1 MSDIQKKEELLD
13 DGLDELIQKRKS
25 IPLTSANARFFRSEG
40 GLVSLELT
48 DDAGNVEAFERVAIY
63 RAFPITAPDEFLSVR
78 EISVFK
84 NEKGDEI
91 GMIRHLSDMDEE
103 TQKIL
108 LEELDRRYFVPE
120 ILKIHHV
127 REKLGYQ
134 YWDCDT
140 SAGHIVFALNN
151 PFGNIFVRGGDGR
164 VFFHDMDG
172 NYYTVIDPK
181 ALDSASYKHLEI
193 YI

>member
-1 MSDIQKKEELLD
+1 MSDIKKKDELLD
-13 DGLDELIQKRKS
+13 DGLEDLIQKRKS
-25 IPLTSANARFFRSEG
+25 VPLTPDNAHFYRSEG
-40 GLVSLELT
+40 GLVSLTLT
-48 DDAGNVEAFERVAIY
+48 HEDGEKEIFERVAIF
-63 RAFPITAPDEFLSVR
+63 RAFPITVPDEFLSVR

-84 NEKGDEI
+84 NEKGNEI
-91 GMIRHLSDMDEE
+91 GMIRYLSDLDEDS
-103 TQKIL
+103 QKVI
-108 LEELDRRYFVPE
+108 LEELDRRYFIPE
-120 ILKIHHV
+120 IHRIHHV

-151 PFGNIFVRGGDGR
+151 PFGNISVRGDGH
-164 VFFHDMDG
+164 VFFCDMDG
-172 NYYTVIDPK
+172 NYYTVTDPK